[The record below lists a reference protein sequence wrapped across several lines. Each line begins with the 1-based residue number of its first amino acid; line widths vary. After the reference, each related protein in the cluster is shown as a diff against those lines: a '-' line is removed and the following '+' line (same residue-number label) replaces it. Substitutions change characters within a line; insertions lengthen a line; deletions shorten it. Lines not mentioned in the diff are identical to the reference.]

1 MLSMRPIMPFHI
13 CTLAWQLSSWVIARH
28 LGPGGGVSQFLQ
40 KIIKTRAF
48 LQGVFIRVLLLFAN
62 KEDWPFNSH
71 EWPRQCGF
79 RLKKPFFNSSFLWW
93 HEGDKNK
100 FYTLVILSLYKI
112 PVTREP
118 SRWPTSLKNSQS
130 IHPPPPH
137 PKQNFWS
144 SQNWYDNRTRIC
156 WDWLYY
162 SVMFEYKRCI
172 L

>member
-1 MLSMRPIMPFHI
+1 M
-13 CTLAWQLSSWVIARH
+13 T
-28 LGPGGGVSQFLQ
+28 
-40 KIIKTRAF
+40 KTMWFSLKKKAF
-48 LQGVFIRVLLLFAN
+48 L
-62 KEDWPFNSH
+62 
-71 EWPRQCGF
+71 
-79 RLKKPFFNSSFLWW
+79 NSSFLWL

-162 SVMFEYKRCI
+162 SVMFEYKICI
-172 L
+172 LECINYTCTCLVIIDNKLSMGYKVCTLYLIHQMY

>member
-1 MLSMRPIMPFHI
+1 MWLS
-13 CTLAWQLSSWVIARH
+13 L
-28 LGPGGGVSQFLQ
+28 
-40 KIIKTRAF
+40 KKAF
-48 LQGVFIRVLLLFAN
+48 L
-62 KEDWPFNSH
+62 
-71 EWPRQCGF
+71 
-79 RLKKPFFNSSFLWW
+79 NSSFLWW

-144 SQNWYDNRTRIC
+144 RQNCYDNRAQIC
-156 WDWLYY
+156 WDWLNYG
-162 SVMFEYKRCI
+162 VIFQYKRYIHSYLKGCI
-172 L
+172 SFCFIYFFFYGSVCGESFHRPYYLIQATNRTFFTYDLNKWTEWPTNFK